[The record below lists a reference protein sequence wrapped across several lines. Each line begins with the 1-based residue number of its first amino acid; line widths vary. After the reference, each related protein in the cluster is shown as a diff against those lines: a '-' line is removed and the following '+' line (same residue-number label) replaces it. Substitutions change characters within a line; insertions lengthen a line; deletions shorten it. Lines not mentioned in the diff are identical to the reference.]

1 MAKFKL
7 LKPRPSLKG
16 NFKKG
21 NDSAYISLGVEDIV
35 YLSPSPYVTDSFLKD
50 SRAVRFWS
58 SVYNEHVYSNQKDVF
73 LLSLHLQNAD
83 HFGKEMHEVL
93 LI

>member
-16 NFKKG
+16 EFKRG
-21 NDSAYISLGVEDIV
+21 IDGEYISLGVEDVV
-35 YLSPSPYVTDSFLKD
+35 YLSPSYVTESFLKD
-50 SRAVRFWS
+50 RAVYFWTR
-58 SVYNEHVYSNQKDVF
+58 VYNEHVYSNQKDVC
-73 LLSLHLQNAD
+73 LLGLHLLNAD

-93 LI
+93 ML

>member
-16 NFKKG
+16 EFKKG
-21 NDSAYISLGVEDIV
+21 IDGAYISLGVEDIV
-35 YLSPSPYVTDSFLKD
+35 DSSPYATDYFLKD
-50 SRAVRFWS
+50 SRAVRFWT
-58 SVYNEHVYSNQKDVF
+58 SVYNGQVYSNQIDVR
-73 LLSLHLQNAD
+73 LLSLHLLNAD

>member
-1 MAKFKL
+1 MVKFKL

-16 NFKKG
+16 GFKRG
-21 NDSAYISLGVEDIV
+21 NDGTYISLGVEDIV
-35 YLSPSPYVTDSFLKD
+35 YLSPSPYVTESFLKD
-50 SRAVRFWS
+50 RVVHFWP
-58 SVYNEHVYSNQKDVF
+58 SVYNGQVYSDQIDVC

-93 LI
+93 ML

>member
-16 NFKKG
+16 GFKRG
-21 NDSAYISLGVEDIV
+21 IDGAYISLGVEDVV
-35 YLSPSPYVTDSFLKD
+35 YTSPTESFLKD
-50 SRAVRFWS
+50 RVVRFWP
-58 SVYNEHVYSNQKDVF
+58 SVYNGQVYSDQIDVC

>member
-1 MAKFKL
+1 MVKFKL
-7 LKPRPSLKG
+7 LKPRPSLKDG
-16 NFKKG
+16 FKR
-21 NDSAYISLGVEDIV
+21 GVEDIV
-35 YLSPSPYVTDSFLKD
+35 YLSPYVTESFLKD
-50 SRAVRFWS
+50 RVVHFWS
-58 SVYNEHVYSNQKDVF
+58 SVYNEQVYSDQKDVC

>member
-1 MAKFKL
+1 MVKFKL

-16 NFKKG
+16 GFKRG
-21 NDSAYISLGVEDIV
+21 NDGTYISLGVEDIV
-35 YLSPSPYVTDSFLKD
+35 YLSPSPYVTESFLKD
-50 SRAVRFWS
+50 RVVHFWS
-58 SVYNEHVYSNQKDVF
+58 SVYNGHGYSDQIDVC

-83 HFGKEMHEVL
+83 HFGKEMHEAL

>member
-16 NFKKG
+16 GFKRG
-21 NDSAYISLGVEDIV
+21 IDGEYISLGVEDVV
-35 YLSPSPYVTDSFLKD
+35 YTSPYATESFLKD
-50 SRAVRFWS
+50 RVVRFWP
-58 SVYNEHVYSNQKDVF
+58 SVYNGQVYSDQIDVC